1 MTVIHQPD
9 GVHVAGRNNDFDKTD
24 EVAYNNKYWSTAK
37 KYNLPSILEKYHEE
51 HPDEYLAVQGELV
64 GPGIQGNKMNLSEL
78 KFYIFNLFKSTNN
91 CASWDK
97 LGYEDLIT
105 FCTKKIRRCRNRFLG
120 RRKLVPAGR
129 IARQLFCEAN
139 LTNDVINNK
148 IMIRR
153 ACYHKG
159 ITVKIKKNCVRQ
171 IVNISY
177 IRHSFTRSS

>member
-37 KYNLPSILEKYHEE
+37 KYNLSSILEKYHEE

-78 KFYIFNLFKSTNN
+78 KFYIFNLFKSTNS

-97 LGYEDLIT
+97 LGYEDLII
-105 FCTKKIRRCRNRFLG
+105 FCTGNGLDHVPYVYSDFD
-120 RRKLVPAGR
+120 LV
-129 IARQLFCEAN
+129 LNN
-139 LTNDVINNK
+139 LTNVDALLTFAEGTYRDDAEGYFPNAKESQQREGLVFRSLDHQLSFKVINN
-148 IMIRR
+148 
-153 ACYHKG
+153 
-159 ITVKIKKNCVRQ
+159 
-171 IVNISY
+171 
-177 IRHSFTRSS
+177 